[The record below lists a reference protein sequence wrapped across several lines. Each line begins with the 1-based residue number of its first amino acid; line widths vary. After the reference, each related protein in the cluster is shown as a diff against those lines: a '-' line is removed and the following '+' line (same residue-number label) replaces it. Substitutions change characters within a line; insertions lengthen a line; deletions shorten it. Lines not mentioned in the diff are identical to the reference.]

1 MLRLRNL
8 SLYEQI
14 LEFSRKFW
22 TMGPFQL
29 AMKLVYV
36 HLL

>member
-1 MLRLRNL
+1 
-8 SLYEQI
+8 